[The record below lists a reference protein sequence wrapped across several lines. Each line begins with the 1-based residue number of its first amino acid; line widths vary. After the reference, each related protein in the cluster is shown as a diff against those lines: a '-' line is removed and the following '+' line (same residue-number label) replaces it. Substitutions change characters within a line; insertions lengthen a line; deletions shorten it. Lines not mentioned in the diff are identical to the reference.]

1 MKERPRLS
9 MLSSVTSSSLF
20 HSAMPALL
28 ITYCADGRPAEAL
41 RPATYATL
49 MRLVASLSQGPERRR
64 LTGMPCM
71 GCTPCQGTRA
81 SASAWAHVKPWDALS
96 KTAGPCLPSRGQRLL
111 GN

>member
-41 RPATYATL
+41 RPA
-49 MRLVASLSQGPERRR
+49 G
-64 LTGMPCM
+64 
-71 GCTPCQGTRA
+71 GCTA
-81 SASAWAHVKPWDALS
+81 SVPPR
-96 KTAGPCLPSRGQRLL
+96 TP
-111 GN
+111 